1 VIKGQVSGGKRRGA
15 EGQGRGAANEE
26 ARIHRARTGKRLL
39 ERMVSSRR
47 EGKDLVIMGVDPGS
61 MATGYG
67 LVKSNR
73 QTSVLMDFGVIR
85 TDSKKPLSEKLKQ
98 IFEGLSRIIAEKDP
112 DEFAIEETFY
122 SKNAK
127 SALVMGQA
135 RGVAILAAACA
146 KISVWEYSPKE
157 VKCSIVGRG
166 NASKH
171 QVQYMVRNL
180 LGLKSLP
187 EPEDA
192 ADALAVALCHAQKIK
207 KKEVFAGYRKVD
219 LCAKSQSEKSRAPQR
234 RDLLSATTSSATPE

>member
-1 VIKGQVSGGKRRGA
+1 
-15 EGQGRGAANEE
+15 
-26 ARIHRARTGKRLL
+26 
-39 ERMVSSRR
+39 
-47 EGKDLVIMGVDPGS
+47 
-61 MATGYG
+61 
-67 LVKSNR
+67 
-73 QTSVLMDFGVIR
+73 MDFGVIR
-85 TDSKKPLSEKLKQ
+85 TDSREPLPQKLKQ
-98 IFEGLSRIIAEKDP
+98 IFEGLSRIIAKKHP
-112 DEFAIEETFY
+112 DELAIEETFY

-180 LGLKSLP
+180 LGLKDLP

-207 KKEVFAGYRKVD
+207 KKEVFTGYRKVN
-219 LCAKSQSEKSRAPQR
+219 LCAKSQLKRLRAPQK
-234 RDLLSATTSSATPE
+234 RDLRSATTSPATSE

>member
-1 VIKGQVSGGKRRGA
+1 MTNRESPMTNPA
-15 EGQGRGAANEE
+15 P
-26 ARIHRARTGKRLL
+26 
-39 ERMVSSRR
+39 
-47 EGKDLVIMGVDPGS
+47 EGKDLVILGIDPGS
-61 MATGYG
+61 MVTGYG
-67 LVKSNR
+67 LIKSNH
-73 QTSVLMDFGVIR
+73 QKNVLMDFGVIR
-85 TDSKKPLSEKLKQ
+85 TDSKESLPQKLKQ
-98 IFEGLSRIIAEKDP
+98 IFEGLSQIIAKKRP

-146 KISVWEYSPKE
+146 KLSVWEYSPKE

-166 NASKH
+166 NASKL

-180 LGLKSLP
+180 LGLKNVP

-207 KKEVFAGYRKVD
+207 KKEIFAGYRRVN
-219 LCAKSQSEKSRAPQR
+219 LCAKSQLKGRRAPQK
-234 RDLLSATTSSATPE
+234 RDLRSTKTSSAAPE